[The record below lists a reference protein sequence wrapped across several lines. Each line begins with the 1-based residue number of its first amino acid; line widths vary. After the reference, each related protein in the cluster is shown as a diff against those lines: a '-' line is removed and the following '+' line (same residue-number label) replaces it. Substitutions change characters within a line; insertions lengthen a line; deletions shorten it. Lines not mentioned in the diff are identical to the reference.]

1 MLFTQMNERP
11 FFFLSWLEQIK
22 EITII
27 VYVVMLKFGDFC
39 ILIEIYYSFFTDL
52 LNDFSLLSP
61 VRRILKMDTIE

>member
-1 MLFTQMNERP
+1 MLFAQMNERP
-11 FFFLSWLEQIK
+11 FFLSWLEQIK

-27 VYVVMLKFGDFC
+27 VYAVMLKFGDFC

>member
-1 MLFTQMNERP
+1 MNERP
-11 FFFLSWLEQIK
+11 FFLSWLEQIK

-27 VYVVMLKFGDFC
+27 VYVVMLKFGDLC

-52 LNDFSLLSP
+52 LNGFSLLSP

>member
-1 MLFTQMNERP
+1 MRDY
-11 FFFLSWLEQIK
+11 FFLSWLEQIK

-27 VYVVMLKFGDFC
+27 VYVVMPKFGDFC

>member
-1 MLFTQMNERP
+1 MRDH
-11 FFFLSWLEQIK
+11 FFLSWLEQIK

-52 LNDFSLLSP
+52 LNDLSLLSP

>member
-1 MLFTQMNERP
+1 MRDH
-11 FFFLSWLEQIK
+11 FFLSWLEQIK

-27 VYVVMLKFGDFC
+27 VYVVMPKFGEFC

>member
-11 FFFLSWLEQIK
+11 FFLSWLEQIK

-52 LNDFSLLSP
+52 LNDLSLLSP

>member
-11 FFFLSWLEQIK
+11 FFLSWLEQIK

-61 VRRILKMDTIE
+61 VLRILKMDTIE

>member
-11 FFFLSWLEQIK
+11 FFLSWLEQIK

>member
-11 FFFLSWLEQIK
+11 FFLSWLEQIK

-39 ILIEIYYSFFTDL
+39 ILIEMYYSFFTDL

-61 VRRILKMDTIE
+61 VRRILKMDTTE

>member
-11 FFFLSWLEQIK
+11 FFLLWLEQIK

-52 LNDFSLLSP
+52 LNDLSLLSP

>member
-11 FFFLSWLEQIK
+11 FFLSWLEQIK

-39 ILIEIYYSFFTDL
+39 ILMEIYYSFCTD
-52 LNDFSLLSP
+52 
-61 VRRILKMDTIE
+61 

>member
-1 MLFTQMNERP
+1 MLFAQMNERP
-11 FFFLSWLEQIK
+11 FFLSWLEQIK

>member
-11 FFFLSWLEQIK
+11 FFLSWLEQIK

-52 LNDFSLLSP
+52 LNDFSLLSL

>member
-1 MLFTQMNERP
+1 MRDH
-11 FFFLSWLEQIK
+11 FLPWLEQIK

-27 VYVVMLKFGDFC
+27 VYVVMLKFGDLC

-52 LNDFSLLSP
+52 LNGFSLLSP